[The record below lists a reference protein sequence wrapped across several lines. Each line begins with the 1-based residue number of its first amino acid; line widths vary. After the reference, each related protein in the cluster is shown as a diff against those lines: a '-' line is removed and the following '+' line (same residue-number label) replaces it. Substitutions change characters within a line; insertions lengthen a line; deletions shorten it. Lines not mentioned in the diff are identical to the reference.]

1 MKPSLD
7 AVSPY
12 AGLGAMSVDQQ
23 ELGALRQQIDQID
36 REILGLLNQRAMHA
50 LAIARCKENG
60 GLPEFAPERENSI
73 LKNLV
78 AMNRGP
84 IPNAAVK
91 PIFAEI
97 ISACRAVQRP
107 LKVAFLG
114 PEATFTHQAALR
126 HFGSS
131 CDFAPQASIIDVF
144 DEVAR
149 GHSQVGVVP
158 VENSSE
164 GGVSVTLDQFMN
176 ADLQVCGE
184 VFWPV
189 RHVLMAASGSL
200 EDVEKVYSQPQALNQ
215 CRDWLRRNLPQAVLV
230 ETSSTAAAARQAG
243 VTPGTAA
250 VGSELTAQHYELDIL
265 ARDIQDNPH
274 NMTRFFILGRQS
286 CPPTGHDKT
295 SVLYLAAH
303 QPGSLYRSL
312 SHFAQRGINMTRI
325 ESRPAKNRPW
335 EYAFFL
341 DFEGHQDDPKVREA
355 LAALQ
360 ENVDFLKVLGSYPM
374 GDPSPER

>member
-1 MKPSLD
+1 MKTSLD

-12 AGLGAMSVDQQ
+12 AGLGAISVDQQ
-23 ELGALRQQIDQID
+23 ELNALRQQIDQID
-36 REILGLLNQRAMHA
+36 SQILSLLNQRAMHA
-50 LAIARCKENG
+50 MAIARCKENG

-73 LKNLV
+73 LKNL
-78 AMNRGP
+78 METNRGP
-84 IPNAAVK
+84 IPNASVR
-91 PIFAEI
+91 PIFVEI

-176 ADLQVCGE
+176 ADLSVCGE

-189 RHVLMAASGSL
+189 RHVLMAADGNL
-200 EDVEKVYSQPQALNQ
+200 EDVEKVYSHPQALNQ

-243 VTPGTAA
+243 VTPGAAA
-250 VGSELTAQHYELDIL
+250 VGSELTAQHYELEIL

-274 NMTRFFILGRQS
+274 NMTRFFVLGRQA

-303 QPGSLYRSL
+303 RPGSLYHSL
-312 SHFAQRGINMTRI
+312 SHFADRGINMTRI

-355 LAALQ
+355 LKAL
-360 ENVDFLKVLGSYPM
+360 EGNVDFLKVLGSYPM
-374 GDPSPER
+374 GDPAPGR